1 MKLPRRIW
9 PSGAARR
16 LAHREGASLSNAHHH
31 DRAFSGRRINRRA
44 NVSSWNKPKP
54 TVQSVFD
61 LTGHSPKGWVE
72 NIYAATFWLRN
83 PARPPEARGSSMLS
97 RLPLCSRRILLRAR
111 ANRPKYV
118 DRSRMLTTA

>member
-1 MKLPRRIW
+1 VKLPRRIW

-72 NIYAATFWLRN
+72 T
-83 PARPPEARGSSMLS
+83 SML
-97 RLPLCSRRILLRAR
+97 LPSGSEI
-111 ANRPKYV
+111 RPV
-118 DRSRMLTTA
+118 RPRHEAHPC